1 MGILAS
7 GNLHQVVAHVPL
19 PGFLNSLAGP
29 LDHYGYWAI
38 AMLLLL
44 ENIGVPV
51 VPGEF
56 AMIVGAIFAATGR
69 AGLNIVVV
77 GVVSVIASFVGS
89 EIGYLIGRFA
99 GRELILRYGKYVF
112 LKGHHLDRA
121 QSTVDRYGGVV
132 VIIAR
137 FIVGLREANGII
149 AGITQMR
156 WLTFTIYNA
165 IGACAWVGT
174 WVSIGYIAGDHINTI
189 YSVFN
194 RVAIYVL
201 AVLAG
206 LVIAYVTWR
215 LIRRR
220 PSREPQEAPASE
232 ATSEALDDP
241 EAGEKQGVAE
251 ILETADILE
260 TTEDPEVTGRQETG
274 EVLEVTGR
282 QETGEVLE
290 ATGRQETSEVLEV
303 KESGRSGPAPGP
315 GKPQSS

>member
-51 VPGEF
+51 IPGEF

-77 GVVSVIASFVGS
+77 GIVSVIASFAGS

-112 LKGHHLDRA
+112 LKEHHLDRA
-121 QSTVDRYGGVV
+121 QSVVDRYGGVV
-132 VIIAR
+132 VVIAR

-149 AGITQMR
+149 AGITKMR
-156 WLTFTIYNA
+156 WLTFTVYNA

-201 AVLAG
+201 AALAVLI
-206 LVIAYVTWR
+206 IAYVTWR

-220 PSREPQEAPASE
+220 QSREAQEAPVAE
-232 ATSEALDDP
+232 ANPEARDDAEAGEEQDVAEIPETADALEITDDPEITGGQETSEAL
-241 EAGEKQGVAE
+241 
-251 ILETADILE
+251 
-260 TTEDPEVTGRQETG
+260 EVNGRQGTG
-274 EVLEVTGR
+274 
-282 QETGEVLE
+282 
-290 ATGRQETSEVLEV
+290 EVLEV
-303 KESGRSGPAPGP
+303 KESGRSGPGPGPGP

>member
-7 GNLHQVVAHVPL
+7 GNLHQVVAHAPL
-19 PGFLNSLAGP
+19 PGFLNSLASP

-51 VPGEF
+51 IPGEF

-77 GVVSVIASFVGS
+77 GIVSVIASFAGS

-99 GRELILRYGKYVF
+99 CRELILRYGKYVF
-112 LKGHHLDRA
+112 LKEHHLDRA

-132 VIIAR
+132 VVIAR

-149 AGITQMR
+149 AGITKMR

-201 AVLAG
+201 AALAVLI
-206 LVIAYVTWR
+206 IAYVTWR

-220 PSREPQEAPASE
+220 RSREAQEASVAE
-232 ATSEALDDP
+232 ANP
-241 EAGEKQGVAE
+241 EARDDLKAGEEQDVAE
-251 ILETADILE
+251 VSETADIPE
-260 TTEDPEVTGRQETG
+260 TADDPEITGG
-274 EVLEVTGR
+274 
-282 QETGEVLE
+282 
-290 ATGRQETSEVLEV
+290 QETSEVLEV
-303 KESGRSGPAPGP
+303 NGRQGTGEVLEVNESGRSGPGT
-315 GKPQSS
+315 GTPQSP

>member
-51 VPGEF
+51 IPGEF

-77 GVVSVIASFVGS
+77 GIVSVIASFAGS

-132 VIIAR
+132 VVIAR

-149 AGITQMR
+149 AGITKMR
-156 WLTFTIYNA
+156 WLTFTVYNA

-201 AVLAG
+201 AALAVLI
-206 LVIAYVTWR
+206 IAYVTWR
-215 LIRRR
+215 GIRRR
-220 PSREPQEAPASE
+220 RSREAQEAPASE
-232 ATSEALDDP
+232 ATSEARDDP
-241 EAGEKQGVAE
+241 EAGEEQEVAE
-251 ILETADILE
+251 ILETADALETTDTLE
-260 TTEDPEVTGRQETG
+260 TTEGAGITGRQEARENSG
-274 EVLEVTGR
+274 ITGR
-282 QETGEVLE
+282 QEIG
-290 ATGRQETSEVLEV
+290 EVLEV
-303 KESGRSGPAPGP
+303 KESGRSGLRPGPGP